1 MIGRL
6 SPLLG
11 GHALYKIV
19 NIALR
24 ETNRDVS

>member
-11 GHALYKIV
+11 GHALHKIV
-19 NIALR
+19 HIPLR
-24 ETNRDVS
+24 ETNIDVL